1 MDIIARNELGLEK
14 RFSNRYGENVFVMQL
29 DQESTSLNGAIP
41 VDHWY
46 QKGEHF
52 EC

>member
-1 MDIIARNELGLEK
+1 MDIIARNDRLEK

-29 DQESTSLNGAIP
+29 DEDSTSLNGAIP

-46 QKGEHF
+46 NKGS
-52 EC
+52 